1 MTLASA
7 LHDLPFVLFLGLLA
21 LAAVSDLR
29 EYRIPNT
36 LTLAIAALY
45 PAQVLTP
52 GIGADV
58 MGSAILAVAVLA
70 AGTGL
75 FALGLVGGGD
85 VKLLAAVSLWVGPAA
100 FPLFLI
106 VMALA
111 GGAIALVQLSNWRLG
126 LALFLEGMGQ
136 TGFTRVLT
144 GRDVPY
150 GVAIAIG
157 AVFAVAAPAGM

>member
-7 LHDLPFVLFLGLLA
+7 LHDLPTFLFFGLLA
-21 LAAVSDLR
+21 AAAFTDLR

-45 PAQVLTP
+45 PAYILTP
-52 GIGADV
+52 GVGADV
-58 MGSAILAVAVLA
+58 MGSLILAAVVLA

-75 FALGLVGGGD
+75 FALGLIGGGD

-106 VMALA
+106 IMALA

-126 LALFLEGMGQ
+126 LALMLENLGQ
-136 TGFTRVLT
+136 TTFTRVLT

-150 GVAIAIG
+150 GLAIAIG
-157 AVFAVAAPAGM
+157 ALFAVTAPAGM